1 MTNWATRAHQRVD
14 LLTDKVSGLEALKQA
29 AAREAK
35 QSSPRLEQE
44 LKELR
49 GWHSELTERKR
60 ALEGKHA
67 WWESLKGDKVEDT
80 WGELHRIEVGVD
92 GYEPMAALLQLAEE
106 HIEQDLPKKRA
117 DQIRQRLDSQ
127 QGQPHEQRLTAI
139 QAISQA
145 HDAAAERHAS
155 ERNWQ
160 RGIVVISAGALVAGP
175 LVVIF
180 QSVFAAH
187 GSIVPLPSDRPAVPA
202 AALLALVLFFGALGG
217 VLGALVTQYRI
228 YEKQQV
234 VTSTLWFDPMP
245 ALTLAKVALG
255 MWMAFFGILLVGT
268 GVVVGLYTSIAAMIL
283 LAFLFGFGQ
292 QAVTQFMDKKVAAM
306 LEEKKDA

>member
-1 MTNWATRAHQRVD
+1 MEAASRDATR
-14 LLTDKVSGLEALKQA
+14 
-29 AAREAK
+29 
-35 QSSPRLEQE
+35 SSPRLQQE
-44 LKELR
+44 LQELR

-60 ALEGKHA
+60 TLDGKHA

-92 GYEPMAALLQLAEE
+92 AYEPMAALLQLVDE
-106 HIEQDLPKKRA
+106 HIDQDLPKKRA
-117 DQIRQRLDSQ
+117 DQIRKLLSSQ
-127 QGQPHEQRLTAI
+127 EGQPQEQRLTALH
-139 QAISQA
+139 AIREA

-160 RGIVVISAGALVAGP
+160 RGIVVISAGALLAGP
-175 LVVIF
+175 LIVVF
-180 QSVFAAH
+180 QAIFAAN
-187 GSIVPLPSDRPAVPA
+187 GSIVPFPSDRPDVPA
-202 AALLALVLFFGALGG
+202 AALLALVLFFGVLGG

-228 YEKQQV
+228 YEKQQI

-283 LAFLFGFGQ
+283 LAFLFGYGQ
-292 QAVTQFMDKKVAAM
+292 QAVTQFMDKKVASM